1 MTKPNPKFLVDGK
14 YTIRDLVDL
23 EELRNLFEK
32 FSLATGFTI
41 GFTDYPG
48 LNVLIATGWRDI
60 CTKFHRPC
68 PASAVGCLKS
78 NRRLVKQLSR
88 PNQKSIEPCVH
99 GLVDFAV
106 PIIIKGKHI
115 ANLATGQLLIEP
127 PDLERFRRQ
136 ARRYGYDE
144 KKYLDALAQVPVVSK
159 EQIRRITA
167 FLGNLAKVVSELGY
181 AHLQLRDQAVRVQR
195 KRVEETLAVR
205 ERRFRALVAQ
215 STGGITILSKTG
227 KVVFDAATAGSLLGF
242 RPDEMKG
249 RNIFSLIHPLDRA
262 PARAAFQRLL
272 ATPNKPVQIDVRMST
287 KKGVIRFLHATGQN
301 RLSDPAIG
309 GIVINSFDIT
319 ERKQLESQLKTL
331 NEELEA
337 KVRER
342 TARLQALTAE
352 LTHAEHRERK
362 RIAHVL
368 HEDLQQRLM
377 AMKFKL
383 QALQQDHRDGTVAVK
398 SDKLISDVD
407 DSIQLTRTLTRRLIP
422 PVLHELGLYT
432 ALKWVAQDIGHEQ
445 GLVIRVVG
453 NRIARLRSEE
463 LQIFALDAVREL
475 LVNVIKH
482 ADVDSAEIRIQAAGK
497 GRVAIVVKDK
507 GKGCALIR
515 EKAGSFGL
523 FNIRERAEVFGAE
536 FKIASTPDRG
546 TRATLIL
553 PTL

>member
-1 MTKPNPKFLVDGK
+1 MTKPNPKYLVDGK
-14 YTIRDLVDL
+14 YTIRDLVDMD
-23 EELRNLFEK
+23 ELRHLFEQ
-32 FSLATGFTI
+32 FTQATGFTI

-60 CTKFHRPC
+60 CTKFHRSC
-68 PASAVGCLKS
+68 PASAVGCLRS
-78 NRRLVKQLSR
+78 NRRLVKQLTR
-88 PNQKSIEPCVH
+88 PNQTRIEPCVH

-106 PIIIKGKHI
+106 PIIVKGKHI

-167 FLGNLAKVVSELGY
+167 FLGSLAKVVSELGH
-181 AHLQLRDQAVRVQR
+181 AHLQLRDQSVRLQR
-195 KRVEETLAVR
+195 KRVEETLVAR

-215 STGGITILSKTG
+215 SSGGITILSETG
-227 KVVFDAATAGSLLGF
+227 KVMFDAVTAGSLLGF
-242 RPDEMKG
+242 KPDEIRGK
-249 RNIFSLIHPLDRA
+249 NIFSLIHPEDRA
-262 PARAAFQRLL
+262 LARTVFRRLL
-272 ATPNKPVQIDVRMST
+272 ETPKKPVQLDVRMRT
-287 KKGVIRFLHATGQN
+287 KKDSVRVLHVTGAN
-301 RLSDPAIG
+301 RLSDPVIG

-331 NEELEA
+331 NGELEE

-342 TARLQALTAE
+342 TARLQALTAQ

-368 HEDLQQRLM
+368 HEDLQQRLV

-383 QALQQDHRDGTVAVK
+383 EALRQDHKDGTVAVQ
-398 SDKLISDVD
+398 SDKLVRDVED
-407 DSIQLTRTLTRRLIP
+407 AIQLTRTLTRRLMP
-422 PVLHELGLYT
+422 PVLHELGMYT
-432 ALKWVAQDIGHEQ
+432 ALRWVAEHAGNEL

-453 NRIARLRSEE
+453 NRSARLHSEE
-463 LQIFALDAVREL
+463 LQTFVLDAVREL

-507 GKGCALIR
+507 GKGCTLIR

-523 FNIRERAEVFGAE
+523 FSIRERAEVFGAE
-536 FKIASTPDRG
+536 FTIASTLGKG
-546 TRATLIL
+546 TRAMLIL
-553 PTL
+553 PTS